1 MPSGRSWPTWRRP
14 CECRIRRS
22 SRSTATP
29 DSGRRFP
36 PLPPLIPSPLL
47 PASRVV
53 VHICQTLTRSLFTF
67 PNIYVLCSSPPGH
80 IVARAE
86 VRLIHLDEE
95 GRICVYRCILELQP
109 AAGVAVLAEPG
120 STLSTPPPPSPFPP
134 TPPPPPRPNKPHDDA
149 VFATG
154 PSIAATCAHNTPAV
168 LMTEVPGHH
177 GSLSDAWPDQGL
189 LAQELARYNDG
200 HLDTDEVQSAEVVF
214 PDLSQATGVATGPGQ
229 GGASDDRNAALWA
242 PPPPPLAVSAE
253 SHAVAD
259 LEQAWLHH
267 VRRTLVDERVF
278 SLGLHDA
285 EQPLLALPREHYPA
299 PAGDYNHAE
308 PSAKRSKGLVPLL
321 VAPAIKG

>member
-14 CECRIRRS
+14 CECPIRRS
-22 SRSTATP
+22 SRSTATN
-29 DSGRRFP
+29 SGRRFP
-36 PLPPLIPSPLL
+36 PLPPCTPSPLL
-47 PASRVV
+47 PGSRVA
-53 VHICQTLTRSLFTF
+53 HICQTLTRSLFTF

-95 GRICVYRCILELQP
+95 GRVCVYRCILELQP
-109 AAGVAVLAEPG
+109 AASVAVTAEPG

-134 TPPPPPRPNKPHDDA
+134 TPPPPPRPNKPHDD
-149 VFATG
+149 VVLATG
-154 PSIAATCAHNTPAV
+154 PSIAAACAHNTAAV
-168 LMTEVPGHH
+168 LMTEVPRHH

-189 LAQELARYNDG
+189 LAQELARYDDG

-214 PDLSQATGVATGPGQ
+214 PDLSQATGATTGPGQ

-242 PPPPPLAVSAE
+242 PPSPLAVSAE

-259 LEQAWLHH
+259 PIEQAWLHY

-278 SLGLHDA
+278 SLGLYT
-285 EQPLLALPREHYPA
+285 EQPLLALPREHHPA
-299 PAGDYNHAE
+299 PAGDYNRAE
-308 PSAKRSKGLVPLL
+308 PSAKRSKGLPLL
-321 VAPAIKG
+321 VARAIKPG